1 MKRFTSVEGRIDAAA
16 HAVLDRLPTGGVS
29 GALVE
34 FLVFGLKQAWACL
47 FGGLLLALIMATR
60 LWWPEQAALTRY
72 DFLFLSALAIQAAML
87 ALRLEKP
94 SEANVIL
101 IFHVVGTVME
111 VFKTS
116 AGSWAYPEDSLFRI
130 GAVPLFSGFMY
141 AAVGSYLARVS
152 RIFDMRYTHYP
163 PLWATVLLCAAIYV
177 NFFAHHF
184 TVDIRYALFAVTALL
199 YPRTVVHYRVFRFR
213 HRMPLLLGFLLV
225 ALFIWFA
232 ENIGT
237 WSRAWIYPGQHDGW
251 SPVSIQKLGS
261 WYLLMIIS
269 FVLVTLVHRPQPL
282 DAATAKRSKAVESA
296 DDLPGLVGGV
306 DEVDDVLVAG
316 RDRALVGKEVEVDR
330 TLPE

>member
-1 MKRFTSVEGRIDAAA
+1 MSRFTSVEARIDAAA
-16 HAVLDRLPTGGVS
+16 HAVLDRLPRGGFY

-47 FGGLLLALIMATR
+47 FGGAMLALIMATK
-60 LWWPEQAALTRY
+60 LWWPQESGLARY
-72 DFLFLSALAIQAAML
+72 DFLFVSAVAIQLAML

-94 SEANVIL
+94 SEAKVIL
-101 IFHVVGTVME
+101 IFHIVGTAME
-111 VFKTS
+111 IFKTS
-116 AGSWAYPEDSLFRI
+116 AGSWAYPEENFFRI
-130 GAVPLFSGFMY
+130 GGVPLFSGFMY

-152 RIFDMRYTHYP
+152 RIFDMRYTSYP
-163 PLWATVLLCAAIYV
+163 PLWATMLLCAAIYV

-184 TVDIRYALFAVTALL
+184 TIDIRYGLFVITAVL
-199 YPRTVVHYRVFRFR
+199 YFRTVVHYRVFRFR

-251 SPVSIQKLGS
+251 TPVSIQKLGA

-269 FVLVTLVHRPQPL
+269 FVLVTLVHRPRPM
-282 DAATAKRSKAVESA
+282 DTSSKAVELG
-296 DDLPGLVGGV
+296 DDVPGLVGSV
-306 DEVDDVLVAG
+306 DKVDDVLVAG
-316 RDRALVGKEVEVDR
+316 RDRALLGEEIEINR